1 MSPPRTIGS
10 TEPRT
15 PRYTA
20 QQILDSIKQ
29 AGYVAFE
36 AETPYDLNLFGI
48 RTEDAT
54 VNTFNDW
61 VGCVYRDAR
70 MLWHCDYWPA
80 TTDPGLYWL
89 ENPSNV
95 DGTAVLVPGQYR
107 GVYKRDLH
115 SGKYLALCQRNGP
128 VDVWRDDDRDGVIDP
143 DKSQVYSGF
152 FGINL
157 HHASYDGTSTQV
169 NKWSAGC
176 QVIANISN
184 FNKMMDLSAKQIEYH
199 PTWTAFTYTLLTE
212 SQVITR

>member
-184 FNKMMDLSAKQIEYH
+184 FNKMMDLSARQIEYH

-212 SQVITR
+212 DQILPR